1 MLLKNLLYI
10 GNKLSGKGL
19 NTTIIETLSAQLSKE
34 GYRVTAVS
42 VFKNPVLRMLD
53 MLLAVIRYRKSD
65 FVLIDTY
72 STSGFWFAFS
82 VSQLCRLLRKK
93 YIPILHGGNL
103 PNRLQNNPK
112 LCKMVFANA
121 YKNVAPSHYLLE
133 AFKKA
138 GFTNLVFIPNT
149 LEIDCYLYWKRT
161 ELQPKLLWVRAFDV
175 IYNPKM
181 AIDVL
186 SLLQEKFPNAQ
197 LCMVGPDRD
206 GSMESCKKYA
216 LEKNVTVCFT
226 GRLSKEEWIALAKD
240 YDIFINTTHFDNTPV
255 SVMEA
260 MALGLAVVTTN
271 VGGIPFLLKDREEA
285 LLVGD
290 SDVGGMVQAIQDL
303 IEKPDVAQKNIRNA
317 RKKAESWDWEVV
329 KMQWMELL
337 EGEK

>member
-1 MLLKNLLYI
+1 MKNLLYI

-19 NTTIIETLSAQLSKE
+19 NTTIIETLSAQFTKE
-34 GYRVTAVS
+34 GYRVVAVS
-42 VFKNPVLRMLD
+42 GFKNPVLRMLD

-82 VSQLCRLLRKK
+82 VSQLCRLFGKK

-112 LCKMVFANA
+112 LCTMVFGNA

-138 GFTNLVFIPNT
+138 GFSNLVFIPNT
-149 LEIDCYLYWKRT
+149 LEIGQYPFLERT
-161 ELQPKLLWVRAFDV
+161 ELQPKLLWVRAFDA

-186 SLLQEKFPNAQ
+186 SLLQKKFPEAQ

-206 GSMESCKKYA
+206 GSMESCKDYA
-216 LEKNVTVCFT
+216 LEKNVAVHFT
-226 GRLSKEEWIALAKD
+226 GRLPKTEWIALAAA

-260 MALGLAVVTTN
+260 MALGLPVVTTN
-271 VGGIPFLLKDREEA
+271 VGGIPFLLKNNQEA
-285 LLVGD
+285 MLVAD
-290 SDVGGMVQAIQDL
+290 NDFVGMVDAIVSL
-303 IEKPDVAQKNIRNA
+303 IENPQTAKEMA
-317 RKKAESWDWEVV
+317 RKARIKAESWDWNVV
-329 KMQWMELL
+329 KDQWKNLL
-337 EGEK
+337 S

>member
-1 MLLKNLLYI
+1 MKNLLYI

-19 NTTIIETLSAQLSKE
+19 NTTIIETLSAQFTKE
-34 GYRVTAVS
+34 GYRVVAVS
-42 VFKNPVLRMLD
+42 GFKNPVLRMLD
-53 MLLAVIRYRKSD
+53 MLLTVIRYRKSD

-82 VSQLCRLLRKK
+82 VSQLCRLFGKK

-112 LCKMVFANA
+112 LCTMVFWNA

-138 GFTNLVFIPNT
+138 GFSNLVFIPNT
-149 LEIDCYLYWKRT
+149 LEIGQYPFLERT
-161 ELQPKLLWVRAFDV
+161 ELQPKLLWVRAFDA

-186 SLLQEKFPNAQ
+186 SLLQKKFPETQ

-206 GSMESCKKYA
+206 GSMESCKDYA
-216 LEKNVTVCFT
+216 LEKNVAVHFT
-226 GRLSKEEWIALAKD
+226 GRLPKTEWIALAAA

-260 MALGLAVVTTN
+260 MALGLPVVTTN
-271 VGGIPFLLKDREEA
+271 VGGIPFLLKNNQEA
-285 LLVGD
+285 MLVAD
-290 SDVGGMVQAIQDL
+290 NDFVGMMDAIVSL
-303 IEKPDVAQKNIRNA
+303 IENPQTAKEMA
-317 RKKAESWDWEVV
+317 RKARIKAESWDWNVV
-329 KMQWMELL
+329 KDQWKNLL
-337 EGEK
+337 S